1 MYVPDWVHCAVACHI
16 LSQFMSISYRLLL
29 LGVLL
34 SIVLVVWWCSEMAD
48 AKPMKVGSKVEVVGK
63 GVIGTV
69 AYIGTTLFSS
79 GNIQLG
85 TA

>member
-1 MYVPDWVHCAVACHI
+1 
-16 LSQFMSISYRLLL
+16 
-29 LGVLL
+29 
-34 SIVLVVWWCSEMAD
+34 MAD